1 MNTSS
6 KISVIV
12 QGIFTITKEISNAI
26 LIIAFGIL
34 GVSCASTKPAS
45 NASEECN
52 MKALMKEKRE
62 TEKDFVKTLDN
73 LWLQF
78 QGLNKDI
85 TTSDKPFLELFD
97 EKMQGMEDILTVSL
111 KSIHEKNDQQK
122 ICTSNQANARWS
134 GWQLAYED
142 ANQERVR
149 EMLKPDTKN
158 NFNDVFQKV
167 FLASEYN
174 FYLMRGEPIS
184 AQKQK
189 LVREVFETYAPLSL
203 KGKSFEEIRDQ
214 FIKDFA
220 MSNKKVYTGSE
231 SVDFRAKWAARVL
244 RNELRNRMLESRLQ
258 QNR

>member
-1 MNTSS
+1 MNTS
-6 KISVIV
+6 KTMSVIAK
-12 QGIFTITKEISNAI
+12 GILVFTIGIMMLTTTSCSTTKAT
-26 LIIAFGIL
+26 
-34 GVSCASTKPAS
+34 ASTG
-45 NASEECN
+45 SEECN
-52 MKALMKEKRE
+52 MQTLMKEKRE
-62 TEKDFVKTLDN
+62 TEKNFVKTLDN

-97 EKMQGMEDILTVSL
+97 EKMQGMEDTLTVSL

-149 EMLKPDTKN
+149 EMLKPQTKN
-158 NFNDVFQKV
+158 NFNSVFQNV

-184 AQKQK
+184 EQKQK
-189 LVREVFETYAPLSL
+189 LVREVFEKYAPVSL
-203 KGKSFEEIRDQ
+203 KGKSFEEIREA
-214 FIKDFA
+214 FIKSF
-220 MSNKKVYTGSE
+220 NLQVKKTYTGSE
-231 SVDFRAKWAARVL
+231 AVEFRAKWAARVL

>member
-1 MNTSS
+1 MN
-6 KISVIV
+6 KFKMSVIAK
-12 QGIFTITKEISNAI
+12 GILVFTIGMIMLTTTSCSTTKTT
-26 LIIAFGIL
+26 
-34 GVSCASTKPAS
+34 ASTS
-45 NASEECN
+45 SEECN
-52 MKALMKEKRE
+52 MQTLMKEKRE
-62 TEKDFVKTLDN
+62 TEKNFVKTLDN

-97 EKMQGMEDILTVSL
+97 EKMQGMEDTLTVSL

-142 ANQERVR
+142 AKQERVR
-149 EMLKPDTKN
+149 EMLKPQTKN
-158 NFNDVFQKV
+158 NFNDVFQNV

-184 AQKQK
+184 EQKQK
-189 LVREVFETYAPLSL
+189 LVKEGFEKYAPVSL
-203 KGKSFEEIRDQ
+203 KGKSFEEIREA
-214 FIKDFA
+214 FIKSF
-220 MSNKKVYTGSE
+220 NLQVKKTYTGSE
-231 SVDFRAKWAARVL
+231 AVEFRAKWAARVL

>member
-1 MNTSS
+1 MNTS
-6 KISVIV
+6 KTMSVIAK
-12 QGIFTITKEISNAI
+12 GILVFTIGIMMLTTTSCSTTKT
-26 LIIAFGIL
+26 
-34 GVSCASTKPAS
+34 ASTGS
-45 NASEECN
+45 SEECN
-52 MKALMKEKRE
+52 MQTLMKEKRE
-62 TEKDFVKTLDN
+62 TEKNFVKTLDN

-97 EKMQGMEDILTVSL
+97 EKMQGMEDTLTVSL

-149 EMLKPDTKN
+149 EMLKPQTKN
-158 NFNDVFQKV
+158 NFNNVFQNV

-184 AQKQK
+184 EQKQK
-189 LVREVFETYAPLSL
+189 LVREVFEKYAPVSL
-203 KGKSFEEIRDQ
+203 KGKSFEEIREA
-214 FIKDFA
+214 FIKSF
-220 MSNKKVYTGSE
+220 NLQVKKTYTGSE
-231 SVDFRAKWAARVL
+231 AVEFRAKWAARVL